1 MAPKTVRSSTIFI
14 AVDGKTQVF
23 RSVKEV
29 PPKLRKRLVETTSG
43 TNSATILIADKKG
56 REELVRAIQG
66 IPGSLE
72 FRVTNEA
79 QRRRSQRE
87 TENARQSR
95 RNWIEIGLML
105 LLALSI
111 WLLVLWK

>member
-1 MAPKTVRSSTIFI
+1 MAPRTVRSSTIFI

-23 RSVKEV
+23 RSVRDV
-29 PPKLRKRLVETTSG
+29 PPKLRKRLVETTNG

-66 IPGSLE
+66 IPGSVE
-72 FRVTNEA
+72 FRVTNEV
-79 QRRRSQRE
+79 QRRRSKND
-87 TENARQSR
+87 TENAYQIR